1 MNIAEMLKY
10 CPKGTRL
17 YSLVEGEVTLETVKD
32 TELYSIEVLRKDGIS
47 SAYTRDG
54 LFFAK
59 NNLNGDCVL
68 FPSKEQRDWNKFRLP
83 VKRGD
88 IMMSIDGK
96 CPFIATGEMD
106 NNSPKYVCGINSLGG
121 FQLSFFNG
129 GWTSEFYIPAP
140 GEAKKELF
148 IKMKR
153 AGYKWNADTLELEKI
168 EPKFKEGDVLINKN
182 TNKLFLFTGG
192 IINDDVIQ
200 GYLLFAN
207 NTFESYGLPI
217 SSFKLASS
225 EDRDKVYS
233 TLAKKGYKYD
243 KEQHKIIKQT
253 FKPFD
258 MVLVKDIP
266 NEKWSINLFSYY
278 DEEDKDFP
286 YVCLYNRY
294 SKCIPYEGNE
304 HLVGKTVGT
313 QIIWK

>member
-1 MNIAEMLKY
+1 MNIVEILKY
-10 CPKGTRL
+10 CPEGTRL
-17 YSLVEGEVTLETVKD
+17 YSLLHGEVFLGKVFSS
-32 TELYSIEVLRKDGIS
+32 ELDYPIEVFTTTQVSEYFTK
-47 SAYTRDG
+47 DG
-54 LFFAK
+54 LFNKCFS
-59 NNLNGDCVL
+59 NGECIL

-121 FQLSFFNG
+121 FQLSLFNG

-192 IINDDVIQ
+192 IINDVMK
-200 GYLLFAN
+200 GYLFFTN
-207 NTFESYGLPI
+207 DRFESYGLPI
-217 SSFKLASS
+217 SSFKLASE
-225 EDRDKVYS
+225 EDRNKVYS

-243 KEQHKIIKQT
+243 KEQHKIINQT

-258 MVLVKDIP
+258 KVLVKYQS

-278 DEEDKDFP
+278 DEEDKDYP
-286 YVCLYNRY
+286 YVCLDGRY
-294 SKCIPYEGNE
+294 CYCVPYEGNE
-304 HLVGKTVGT
+304 YLVGKTVDT

>member
-1 MNIAEMLKY
+1 MKNIAEILEY
-10 CPKGTRL
+10 CPKGTKL
-17 YSLVEGEVTLETVKD
+17 YSLIDGEVILKSVNIAEKYPIETVTD
-32 TELYSIEVLRKDGIS
+32 DFRSNY
-47 SAYTRDG
+47 YTKDG
-54 LFFAK
+54 LFFSGYP
-59 NNLNGDCVL
+59 NGECLL
-68 FPSKEQRDWNKFRLP
+68 FPSKEQRDWSKFRLP
-83 VKRGD
+83 IKRGD
-88 IMMSIDGK
+88 IMMDINGK
-96 CPFIATGEMD
+96 CPFIATGEIYD
-106 NNSPKYVCGINSLGG
+106 ISPTYICGINVLGKLDVSYG
-121 FQLSFFNG
+121 V
-129 GWTSEFYIPAP
+129 GWVSDFYIPAS
-140 GEAKKELF
+140 EEVKKKLF
-148 IKMKR
+148 DKMEE

-225 EDRDKVYS
+225 EDRDKVYF

-243 KEQHKIIKQT
+243 KEQHRLIKQK
-253 FKPFD
+253 FKFFD
-258 MVLVKDIP
+258 KVLVIDTP
-266 NEKWSINLFSYY
+266 SERWSINLFSYY

-304 HLVGKTVGT
+304 HLVGKTAN
-313 QIIWK
+313 IH